1 MRFGTG
7 SVGPELWT
15 AGMIEDRCAR
25 LGMRLTNQ
33 RRAVLQVLGDANDHP
48 SLETIHE
55 RAKRLDKTVSIAT
68 VYRTLQYLCQHNL
81 ALKHNFG
88 QLNTRYELYRW
99 DHHHLID
106 IETGRIIEFASDSL
120 EKMVKRLASQ
130 LGYEHIDHR
139 AELFCRLSSKTPTA
153 SH

>member
-1 MRFGTG
+1 
-7 SVGPELWT
+7 
-15 AGMIEDRCAR
+15 MIEDRCAR

-48 SLETIHE
+48 TLETIHD
-55 RAKRLDKTVSIAT
+55 RAKMIDKTVSVAT

-88 QLNTRYELYRW
+88 PLNTRYELYRW

-106 IETGRIIEFASDSL
+106 VESGRILEFASDSL
-120 EKMVKRLASQ
+120 ERMVRHIASH

-139 AELFCRLSSKTPTA
+139 AELFCRLAPKATGT